1 MEAPVSG
8 SIILAGVLL
17 KLGGVWSITYCS
29 CFGEFFL
36 FKALLLI
43 YVGVIIDIIKYSNEP
58 SVSSAL

>member
-1 MEAPVSG
+1 
-8 SIILAGVLL
+8 
-17 KLGGVWSITYCS
+17 
-29 CFGEFFL
+29 L